1 MTSFRHVNIALAP
14 NLENS
19 KLHKTLNTTGSM
31 PLSLEQIILF
41 QVDEP
46 KQKSCIYK
54 LDKDEKIS
62 QLISNHRNTD

>member
-1 MTSFRHVNIALAP
+1 MTSFRHVSIALAP

-62 QLISNHRNTD
+62 QLISSHRNTD